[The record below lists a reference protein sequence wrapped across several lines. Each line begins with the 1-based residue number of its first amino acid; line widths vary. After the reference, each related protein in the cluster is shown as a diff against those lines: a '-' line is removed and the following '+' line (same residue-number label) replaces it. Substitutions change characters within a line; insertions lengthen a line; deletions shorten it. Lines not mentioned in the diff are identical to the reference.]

1 MAERPRV
8 RETMRCF
15 GPSRPKRRV
24 RRIRRNS
31 IGSAHTS
38 AAAVGCLSLVLVDE
52 TDTDPHLN
60 LRKSNRLF
68 PIKTNLS
75 YPQAG
80 LPAVLRLLS
89 LDSETL
95 FNGNPGPSVLNLRGS
110 RGTYLRDA
118 RPSCRCRRRRAT
130 QDLFSTKNGAPDPA
144 SHQGCKGLD

>member
-8 RETMRCF
+8 RETMHCF

-38 AAAVGCLSLVLVDE
+38 AAAVGCLSLVLVNE
-52 TDTDPHLN
+52 THTDPHLN

-75 YPQAG
+75 YPPAG
-80 LPAVLRLLS
+80 LPAVLQLLS
-89 LDSETL
+89 PDSETL
-95 FNGNPGPSVLNLRGS
+95 FNGNPGPSV
-110 RGTYLRDA
+110 
-118 RPSCRCRRRRAT
+118 
-130 QDLFSTKNGAPDPA
+130 
-144 SHQGCKGLD
+144 